1 MSFKERLRFPSQ
13 HLRVNLWIGVES
25 MVQKAIAAFMVLVA
39 VSLIS
44 GTALAAEPTLHDV
57 YQAAEAGRLKE
68 AQSMMDQVL
77 RDHPDSAKA
86 HYVEAE
92 LLAKQG
98 RGADAEVEL
107 STAERLAPG
116 LAFVKPEAVEALKA
130 RIGTRGTTQSA
141 LHGFQPPAS
150 NGLPWGMVLIGLGV
164 VAFIIF
170 VARAMGRRNP
180 VVPAGG
186 SGYGPGGTVQP
197 YGAGGV
203 PPMGPTAGGIGS
215 GIMGGLATGAALG
228 AGVVAGEA
236 LAHRLMDGHQS
247 GVNVVPPV
255 NDEWNSSR
263 DDMGGNDF
271 GIADNSSWDDSS
283 GGGGDDWT

>member
-1 MSFKERLRFPSQ
+1 MLR
-13 HLRVNLWIGVES
+13 
-25 MVQKAIAAFMVLVA
+25 KAIAGFIALVA
-39 VSLIS
+39 VTLIS
-44 GTALAAEPTLHDV
+44 GTAWAADPTLHDV
-57 YQAAEAGRLKE
+57 YQAAGAGKLKE

-116 LAFVKPEAVEALKA
+116 LPFAKSEAVQALKA
-130 RIGTRGTTQSA
+130 RISTRGTIQSP

-150 NGLPWGMVLIGLGV
+150 NGLPWGMLLIGLGV
-164 VAFIIF
+164 VVFIIF

-186 SGYGPGGTVQP
+186 SGYGPGGMVQP

-203 PPMGPTAGGIGS
+203 PPMGPTGSGIGS
-215 GIMGGLATGAALG
+215 GIMGGLASGVAVG

-236 LAHRLMDGHQS
+236 LAHRLMGGNRSDA
-247 GVNVVPPV
+247 NVAPPV
-255 NDEWNSSR
+255 GNEWNASR

-271 GIADNSSWDDSS
+271 GIADSSSWDDSS
-283 GGGGDDWT
+283 GGGGGGDDWS